1 MTNEDSLFDSGKARQ
16 GDPAPFPW
24 APAATTG
31 YPPPGPAYP
40 PADPAYAARGYLA
53 GPAVATG
60 YAPGSATDTAADAA
74 AMPARPPLVTALA
87 IAVPI
92 VATLS
97 LLIPEGGGAAIT
109 NVVGW
114 SLVALTSAVLV
125 TVGTLLSSPT
135 ARQLRILG
143 AGGLTLFWVL
153 ISLPVIGRNTALG
166 VTLAVVASLWLVW
179 SQERT
184 R

>member
-1 MTNEDSLFDSGKARQ
+1 MTNKDSLFDSGKPRQ
-16 GDPAPFPW
+16 GSPPAFAWP
-24 APAATTG
+24 PAATTG
-31 YPPPGPAYP
+31 YPSPGAAYP
-40 PADPAYAARGYLA
+40 PADPAHAAGAYPS

-60 YAPGSATDTAADAA
+60 YAPAPAAAVATAAR
-74 AMPARPPLVTALA
+74 PALVTAVA
-87 IAVPI
+87 IAVPS
-92 VATLS
+92 VTTLS
-97 LLIPEGGGAAIT
+97 LLIPEGGGSAIT

-125 TVGTLLSSPT
+125 TVGTLLTSAK
-135 ARQLRILG
+135 ARQLRVLG

-179 SQERT
+179 QQERT
-184 R
+184 P